1 MGDVERQW
9 EGLGGIK
16 EATGVEELKQWEGS
30 RGSGRGQ
37 EAVGGAKRQWE
48 GLGVPPGGEAV
59 QYDKLLMFMEHIFV
73 STSFKVLAEL
83 DMC

>member
-37 EAVGGAKRQWE
+37 EAVGGA
-48 GLGVPPGGEAV
+48 G
-59 QYDKLLMFMEHIFV
+59 
-73 STSFKVLAEL
+73 STSRW
-83 DMC
+83 